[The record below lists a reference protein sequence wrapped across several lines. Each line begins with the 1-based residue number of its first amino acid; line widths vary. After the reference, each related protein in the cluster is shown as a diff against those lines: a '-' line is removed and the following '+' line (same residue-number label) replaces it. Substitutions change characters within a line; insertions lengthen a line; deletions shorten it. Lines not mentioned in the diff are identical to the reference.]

1 MVLKGEIELRHKDK
15 MAGIKSQVL
24 PPKMAAK
31 YLGVSIWQLRRLTW
45 NQELQYIQ
53 YPGSRNL
60 YYAIKDLDALLER
73 NKRYAD

>member
-1 MVLKGEIELRHKDK
+1 MKKKSEAND
-15 MAGIKSQVL
+15 IKPQTL
-24 PPKMAAK
+24 PPKLAAK

-60 YYAIKDLDALLER
+60 YYAIKDLDTLLEE
-73 NKRYAD
+73 NKR